1 MDGPPI
7 LSYHSIDNSGSPI
20 SVAPKE
26 FENQM
31 NFLWK
36 SGYTTITLWEYVNSM
51 MMNKPVP
58 SQGIVLTFDDGYK
71 NNYDVMFPILKS
83 FGFTA
88 TIFVVTGFMG
98 KEDSWEKDEGIPDLP
113 LLSWNEVME
122 MKKYGLDFQPHS
134 HSHPLLTHLTEDKIR
149 AELINSKREIE
160 SRLNEKAG
168 VFCYPYGKY
177 DAKVIKI
184 LKEVGFKAAV
194 TSRFGWNYEPI
205 DFFRIERI
213 GSRWFR
219 KHPWAFKMFISCAG
233 SLILLRAV
241 RWYGERKSKRHQG
254 R

>member
-1 MDGPPI
+1 MDAPPI
-7 LSYHSIDNSGSPI
+7 LNYHSIDNSGSPI

-26 FENQM
+26 FEDQM

-36 SGYTTITLWEYVNSM
+36 SGYTTITLREYVNSM

-58 SQGIVLTFDDGYK
+58 SRGIVLTFDDGYK

-88 TIFVVTGFMG
+88 TIFVVTGLVG
-98 KEDSWEKDEGIPDLP
+98 KTDSWKKDEGIPDLP
-113 LLSWNEVME
+113 LLSWGEVLE
-122 MKKYGLDFQPHS
+122 MKKYGIDFQPHS
-134 HSHPLLTHLTEDKIR
+134 HSHPLLTNLTPGEIR
-149 AELINSKREIE
+149 AEITTSKREIE
-160 SRLNEKAG
+160 SRINERAE
-168 VFCYPYGKY
+168 VFSYPYGKY

-194 TSRFGWNYEPI
+194 TSRFGWNDEPI

-219 KHPWAFKMFISCAG
+219 KHAWAFRMFIGCSG

-241 RWYGERKSKRHQG
+241 RWYGERKGKGQQG